1 MATSSDSMSLLLKNK
16 FVKVSLT
23 TFGITALYLAFGFY
37 ESLWPYQSW
46 FKPVSMAYVLS
57 LYLLLPALVI
67 IFGLYSLIAWA
78 ISKKKNKD
86 LKSAVVIG
94 PTISVTILF
103 LYVCSSYMPQFLP
116 NGSYSQ
122 PFDSELWIADDAI
135 VVKEGITNRQ
145 KMLGDVVGNV
155 LPGKSR
161 NEIIRNLGLF
171 SNDSNH
177 PLVDDLNQPT
187 LVFYLGPARRDFKGV
202 SAEWLR
208 IYLDPS
214 GHFEKYE
221 HYEW

>member
-1 MATSSDSMSLLLKNK
+1 MSLPPKNKIITVALFTFGATS
-16 FVKVSLT
+16 
-23 TFGITALYLAFGFY
+23 LYLAFGFY
-37 ESLWPYQSW
+37 NTLWPYQSW
-46 FKPVSMAYVLS
+46 FQTISATYNLS
-57 LYLLLPALVI
+57 IFVFSALIVI
-67 IFGLYSLIAWA
+67 LNIYSLIAW
-78 ISKKKNKD
+78 ILGKRRNKN
-86 LKSAVVIG
+86 LNSAVIIG

-103 LYVCSSYMPQFLP
+103 LYVCSPYLPKFLP

-122 PFDSELWIADDAI
+122 PFNSELWIADDSLL
-135 VVKEGITNRQ
+135 VNEGITNRQ
-145 KMLGDVVGNV
+145 KMLGDVVDNV
-155 LPGKSR
+155 LPGKTK

-171 SNDSNH
+171 SNDSGH
-177 PLVDDLNQPT
+177 PLIDDLNQQT